1 MFEMK
6 IMLIYLYIN
15 NELTYIWGGGGVNN
29 LQCHNLE
36 NADVVHEGC
45 GHVVDKPGQC

>member
-6 IMLIYLYIN
+6 MTLMYSYRNI
-15 NELTYIWGGGGVNN
+15 ELTHIWGWGVNN
-29 LQCHNLE
+29 LQCQNLE
-36 NADVVHEGC
+36 NAHLVYEAC

>member
-1 MFEMK
+1 
-6 IMLIYLYIN
+6 
-15 NELTYIWGGGGVNN
+15 